1 MTAQKMLKMVKIGF
15 NLQRQLKAESISE
28 YRFKIKQLIFSLID
42 CEKSEEITMRDLLQ
56 TIVINQAKTDN
67 AIFFKDWFPKY
78 QKEKI
83 SSGEWTKGTEE
94 TNQTTYNE
102 L

>member
-1 MTAQKMLKMVKIGF
+1 MTAQKMLKRVKIGF
-15 NLQRQLKAESISE
+15 NLQRQLKAESVSE

-83 SSGEWTKGTEE
+83 SSG
-94 TNQTTYNE
+94 
-102 L
+102 